1 MSCTCDD
8 RRFITPFRSV
18 MPAPAA
24 RVAVPQLEVMK
35 REGRKIVVATA
46 YDFPT
51 AQIADEAGVDVL
63 LVGDSLAV
71 VVQGHETTLPVT
83 VEQMLY
89 HTEMVRRASQRAL
102 VVGDLPFGSYQQ
114 GPAQAIETSV
124 RFLKETGCDAVKLES
139 GPRQM
144 ETIEA
149 LVGAGIPVMAHV
161 GLKPQSIRSLGSYRV
176 QRSHDVVEDAQA
188 AERAGA
194 FSIVLECVSSE
205 IAREAT
211 SKLAIPTIG
220 IGAGPHCDGQVL
232 VFHDLIG
239 LTAGRTPKFVKKFAD
254 LRTSIRDATAAYC
267 DEVRRGAYPDAEH
280 SYE

>member
-1 MSCTCDD
+1 
-8 RRFITPFRSV
+8 
-18 MPAPAA
+18 
-24 RVAVPQLEVMK
+24 MK

>member
-1 MSCTCDD
+1 MTS
-8 RRFITPFRSV
+8 S
-18 MPAPAA
+18 AA
-24 RVAVPQLEVMK
+24 RVTVPQLEVMK

-51 AQIADEAGVDVL
+51 AQIADEAGVDVI

-89 HTEMVRRASQRAL
+89 HTEMVRRATQRAL

-114 GPAQAIETSV
+114 GPAQAIDVSV

-161 GLKPQSIRSLGSYRV
+161 GLKPQSIRSLGAYRV
-176 QRSHDVVEDAQA
+176 QRSHNVVDDAKA
-188 AERAGA
+188 AEQAGA

-211 SKLAIPTIG
+211 SQLAIPTIG

-232 VFHDLIG
+232 VFHDFVG

-254 LRTSIRDATAAYC
+254 VRSLIRDATAAYC
-267 DEVRRGAYPDAEH
+267 DEVRRGAYPDADY